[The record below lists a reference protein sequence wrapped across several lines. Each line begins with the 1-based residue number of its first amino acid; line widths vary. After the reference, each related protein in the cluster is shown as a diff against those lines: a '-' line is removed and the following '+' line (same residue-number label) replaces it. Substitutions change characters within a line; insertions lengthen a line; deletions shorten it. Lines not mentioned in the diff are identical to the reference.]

1 MNMIRKSVSELTTN
15 ELSKQKDVV
24 IGIMLGSGIPLISM
38 AGYSLYMIIQEGS
51 YYMILTILGCILSI
65 IPGFIG
71 LNEINK
77 EIKRRAIA

>member
-1 MNMIRKSVSELTTN
+1 MARKPVSELTAK
-15 ELSKQKDVV
+15 ELSKQKDVLT
-24 IGIMLGSGIPLISM
+24 GIMLGAGVPLFSM

-51 YYMILTILGCILSI
+51 YYMLLTILGCILSI
-65 IPGFIG
+65 NPGFIG

>member
-1 MNMIRKSVSELTTN
+1 MARKPVSELTAK
-15 ELSKQKDVV
+15 ELSRQKDVL
-24 IGIMLGSGIPLISM
+24 IAIMLGAGVPLFSM

-51 YYMILTILGCILSI
+51 YYMFLTILGCILSI

>member
-1 MNMIRKSVSELTTN
+1 MARKPVSELTTK
-15 ELSKQKDVV
+15 ELSKQKEVLTA
-24 IGIMLGSGIPLISM
+24 IMLGAGVPLLSM

-51 YYMILTILGCILSI
+51 YFMLLTILGCILSI

-77 EIKRRAIA
+77 EIRRRPIA